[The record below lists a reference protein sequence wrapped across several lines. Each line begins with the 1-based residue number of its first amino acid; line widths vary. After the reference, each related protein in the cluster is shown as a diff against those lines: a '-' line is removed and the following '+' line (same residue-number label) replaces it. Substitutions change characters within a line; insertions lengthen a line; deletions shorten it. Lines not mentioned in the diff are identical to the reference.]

1 MAHVITRPCCNDAS
15 CVAVC
20 PVNCIH
26 PTPDE
31 PEFFTAESLYIDP
44 ETCIDC
50 GACIDE
56 CPVEAIIPDDS
67 LEERDE
73 PYLQINADYYKDHD
87 VEGGLV
93 PPKKAPQLPDKELH
107 VAIVGAGPA
116 AFYAAEEL
124 VRKQSVK
131 VDMFERLPAPY
142 GLVRAGV
149 APDHAATKGVEKTFA
164 SVAAKKN
171 FQYFLNVEVG
181 KHISHD
187 ELVARYHAVIYAV
200 GASTDKRLGVEGEDL
215 RNSLPATQFVA
226 WYNGHPDYADLDVDL
241 SSERAV
247 VVGNGN
253 VALDV
258 ARILVS
264 DPDEL
269 AKTDIADHAVA
280 ALRESNISE
289 VILLG
294 RRGVAQGAFTNS
306 EFLALGDVDGVD
318 VVIDP
323 DDLILDDATAAA
335 LDDDT
340 LDSTIATKIRLAREF
355 SERPQTPGNK
365 RIVFKFLT
373 SPVEIGGDGQVDR
386 LTCVQN
392 AYADGVA
399 GRIAVTPTEERFDID
414 TGLVLRAIGYRGVP
428 VTDLPFDEGR
438 GVVPNTEGRV
448 QDAAD
453 GDVMPGLYVT
463 GWIKRGATGGIG
475 MNRMCGHETAESVLA
490 DFINGSI
497 ADPSTSRDDVAD
509 LVTGRGAHR
518 IALDGWKAIDAA
530 EKAAGRDAGKKRLKF
545 VSITDFEAAA
555 AGTGR

>member
-15 CVAVC
+15 CVSVC

-31 PEFFTAESLYIDP
+31 PEFFTAEMLYIDP

-67 LEERDE
+67 LAEKDE

-93 PPKKAPQLPDKELH
+93 PLKKSPPLPDGELH

-124 VRKQSVK
+124 VRKQQVK
-131 VDMFERLPAPY
+131 VDMFDRLPTPY

-149 APDHAATKGVEKTFA
+149 APDHAATKGVESTFA
-164 SVAAKKN
+164 ATAAKKN

-187 ELVARYHAVIYAV
+187 ELVDRYHAVIYAV
-200 GASTDKRLGVEGEDL
+200 GASTDKRLGVEGEGL
-215 RNSLPATQFVA
+215 RGSIPATEFVA

-241 SSERAV
+241 STERAV

-258 ARILVS
+258 ARILVT
-264 DPDEL
+264 DPDDL
-269 AKTDIADHAVA
+269 ATTDIADHALA
-280 ALRESNISE
+280 KLRESKVTE
-289 VILLG
+289 VVLLA
-294 RRGVAQGAFTNS
+294 RRGVAQAAYTNS
-306 EFLALGDVDGVD
+306 EFLALGDVEGVD
-318 VVIDP
+318 VIIDP
-323 DDLILDDATAAA
+323 DELVLDPATAAA
-335 LDDDT
+335 EADAT

-355 SERPQTPGNK
+355 AERDTTDGNR
-365 RIVFKFLT
+365 RIVFRFLV
-373 SPVEIGGDGQVDR
+373 SPVEITGAGHVEHLG
-386 LTCVQN
+386 CVRN
-392 AYADGVA
+392 VYAEEGTS
-399 GRIAVTPTEERFDID
+399 GAVTPTEETIEID

-428 VTDLPFDEGR
+428 VRDLPFDEGR
-438 GVVPNTEGRV
+438 GVVPNAAGRV
-448 QDAAD
+448 LDAA
-453 GDVMPGLYVT
+453 GGEVMSGLYVT

-475 MNRMCGHETAESVLA
+475 RNRMCGQETAESVLA
-490 DFINGSI
+490 DFIDGGLSS
-497 ADPSTSRDDVAD
+497 PTSTRDDVAD
-509 LVTGRGAHR
+509 LVADRGAHR
-518 IALDGWKAIDAA
+518 VDLAGWKAIDVA
-530 EKAAGRDAGKKRLKF
+530 EKSAGKAAGRRRLKL
-545 VSITDFEAAA
+545 VTITELEAAA
-555 AGTGR
+555 ESTG